1 MNVFIKFLGW
11 SWLLAI
17 LLPAC
22 TNGSDTGSTA
32 GSAGNGVSGMQY
44 ALERLPDD
52 EAGRIVKESIALSGG
67 WTPWVDK
74 ETLSY
79 IKITEYFD
87 SLGNPVRSV
96 RQLHQYQLRPQF
108 KARISWE
115 NEEKEIVIIY
125 DGQQAKKFI
134 DGRESL
140 EQSDINQ
147 AWNSSF
153 GSHYVMCMPFKLTD
167 PGTVLT
173 YEGRDTLAGEQ
184 PVESIRVTY
193 QEGAGSAAGMHTWW
207 YYFDPQTRGLVA
219 NFLDH
224 GDGYSFT
231 EYVEF
236 VTVDGI
242 RVSKQ
247 RKSYATNADRQLK
260 YVSTVYTNEEI
271 QFDVSLEEG
280 VFTFPPSS

>member
-1 MNVFIKFLGW
+1 MNAFVKFLMW
-11 SWLLAI
+11 SGFFAI
-17 LLPAC
+17 LLPGC
-22 TNGSDTGSTA
+22 TDGSDTASTS
-32 GSAGNGVSGMQY
+32 GSAENGVSEIQY
-44 ALERLPDD
+44 ALERLPDN

-67 WTPWVDK
+67 WTPWIDK
-74 ETLSY
+74 KTLSY
-79 IKITEYFD
+79 TKITEYFD

-108 KARISWE
+108 KARISWKS
-115 NEEKEIVIIY
+115 EEKENLIIY

-134 DGRESL
+134 GGRL
-140 EQSDINQ
+140 ATEQSDVNQ

-173 YEGRDTLAGEQ
+173 YEGLDTLYEAQ
-184 PVESIRVTY
+184 PVESIMVTY
-193 QEGAGSAAGMHTWW
+193 EEGAGSAAGMHTWW
-207 YYFDPQTRGLVA
+207 YYFDPQTSGLVA

-224 GDGYSFT
+224 GDGYSYT

-242 RVSKQ
+242 RLSKQ
-247 RKSYATNADRQLK
+247 RKSYATNADRELK
-260 YVSTVYTNEEI
+260 YVSTVYTNEDI
-271 QFDVSLEEG
+271 KIDVPLDEG
-280 VFTFPPSS
+280 IFSFPTSS